1 MDHTG
6 IPNKTTT
13 RHLKVMTRSHKE
25 KDYVNEEKYK
35 AYVMRAYLILL
46 FGTTIFSNKAKNYVD
61 LTNLAYFRYLDQV
74 ATLFLGHC
82 CIGIHISGVVK
93 CHNPLRQICGWLHET
108 ASGNIDLI

>member
-25 KDYVNEEKYK
+25 KDYVNEEKYM

-46 FGTTIFSNKAKNYVD
+46 VGTIIFSNKTKNYVD

-74 ATLFLGHC
+74 ATYSWGTVALAFLYQEL
-82 CIGIHISGVVK
+82 S
-93 CHNPLRQICGWLHET
+93 NAT
-108 ASGNIDLI
+108 APSYKYVAGYMRLLQVTLI